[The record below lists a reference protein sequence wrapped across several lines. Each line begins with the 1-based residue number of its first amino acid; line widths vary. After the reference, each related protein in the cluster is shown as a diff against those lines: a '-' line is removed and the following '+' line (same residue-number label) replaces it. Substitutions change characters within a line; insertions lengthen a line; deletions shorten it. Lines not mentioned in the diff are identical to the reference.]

1 LLNSTK
7 ALQAEVL
14 HGGIGQVSMATAS
27 ANHDGLLAHVMFGGL
42 PPMRGH
48 IYRELLRH
56 IYRELLRPDYVMQQ
70 YKPGCKL
77 CSREHA
83 CSIQHCLGDR
93 LVYQGGGGV
102 VECILQECTAMGGPR
117 GLQTGVWPW

>member
-1 LLNSTK
+1 MLNSTK

>member
-1 LLNSTK
+1 
-7 ALQAEVL
+7 
-14 HGGIGQVSMATAS
+14 
-27 ANHDGLLAHVMFGGL
+27 
-42 PPMRGH
+42 MRGHIYRELLRHIYRELLRHIYRELLRH

-102 VECILQECTAMGGPR
+102 MECILQECTAMGGPR